1 MFILNQR
8 IVIIIAILTL
18 QDVTFE
24 RQDKIILQDVS
35 FTVESGNRIGLL
47 GASGAGKTTLLR
59 LLNGLE
65 TPKAG
70 QILFQGQPLAAYPPA
85 ALRRAVGY
93 VLQKPVLFGKT
104 IADNLVYPFELHK
117 EKPDWALIRRY
128 LDAVNLPSDIVDK
141 AIHALSGGEQQRI
154 ALIRSLLARPVVLL
168 LDEVTAALD
177 EDNTKLVEALLLKE
191 QAEKGLTLL
200 FISHNRQQAERLA
213 GKILHFAD
221 HTAALYAD
229 PTAYFTQIGGEE

>member
-1 MFILNQR
+1 M
-8 IVIIIAILTL
+8 IIIAILTL
-18 QDVTFE
+18 QNVTFE
-24 RQDKIILQDVS
+24 RRDKIILQNVS
-35 FTVESGNRIGLL
+35 FAVDPGDRIGLL

-65 TPKAG
+65 TPTAG
-70 QILFQGQPLAAYPPA
+70 QILFQDRPLAVYPPSE
-85 ALRRAVGY
+85 LRRAVGY
-93 VLQKPVLFGKT
+93 VLQKPVLFGRT

-117 EKPDWALIRRY
+117 EKPDWTLIRRY

-141 AIHALSGGEQQRI
+141 PIHALSGGEQQRV

-191 QAEKGLTLL
+191 QAEKALTLL
-200 FISHNRQQAERLA
+200 FISHNRQQAERLS
-213 GKILHFAD
+213 GKILHLANR
-221 HTAALYAD
+221 AAVLYAGPD
-229 PTAYFTQIGGEE
+229 AYFAQLGGEE

>member
-18 QDVTFE
+18 QNVTFE
-24 RQDKIILQDVS
+24 RQDKIILQNVS
-35 FTVESGNRIGLL
+35 FTVESDDRIGLL

-65 TPKAG
+65 TPNAG
-70 QILFQGQPLAAYPPA
+70 QILFQDQPLAAYPPA

-104 IADNLVYPFELHK
+104 IADNLIYPFELHK
-117 EKPDWALIRRY
+117 EKPDWVLIRRY

-213 GKILHFAD
+213 GKILHFAG

-229 PTAYFTQIGGEE
+229 QAAYFTQIGGEE